1 MRKGKKPGRSHGNE
15 DCHIVTW
22 ATSCY
27 ESKGT
32 NVIWYEDLEI
42 RNQIKKLLQGQNIII
57 KIVENEVS
65 CTRVRIKTVA
75 G

>member
-1 MRKGKKPGRSHGNE
+1 MRKEKKPGRSHGNE
-15 DCHIVTW
+15 DCHIVTC

-42 RNQIKKLLQGQNIII
+42 GNQIKKLLQGQNVII
-57 KIVENEVS
+57 KIVEN
-65 CTRVRIKTVA
+65 
-75 G
+75 